1 MRTLYVSQ
9 QRCRL
14 SLKQE
19 FVMVY
24 LGESLLQ
31 EVPLPLLE
39 QILIFGRSQV
49 TTDVVRACL
58 RRNIPIAYLS
68 RLGYCYGRLV
78 PIERGYRRL
87 AHLQQALPEEWRLQ
101 TAAQMVRA
109 KLLNSRVLLMR
120 QLRQR
125 PTETGDLTLRSLEHL
140 AAQALE
146 AKSLDQLRGIE
157 GAAAALYFPELG
169 NCLQQRGFV
178 LLNRT
183 RQPPTNPV
191 NAMLSFGYMVLWNH
205 LLTLIELQDLDP
217 YQGCLHASSER
228 HAALVSDLLEEFRAP
243 IVDSIVLWL
252 INKGIMNIEEDFEY
266 RDGGCFLSDSGRKK
280 YLTAF
285 IQRMEGSIQTPDGD
299 QPRWD
304 LLTQQ
309 VKKFKQSVYNP
320 QDLYQPYR
328 IR

>member
-9 QRCRL
+9 QGCRL
-14 SLKQE
+14 SLRQE
-19 FVMVY
+19 FVLVH

-31 EVPLPLLE
+31 EMPLPLLE

-205 LLTLIELQDLDP
+205 LLTLVELQDLDP

-243 IVDSIVLWL
+243 IVDSLVLWL
-252 INKGIMNIEEDFEY
+252 VNSGVMDIQEDFEY
-266 RDGGCFLSDSGRKK
+266 RDGGCFLSDAGRKK
-280 YLTAF
+280 YLKAF
-285 IQRMEGSIQTPDGD
+285 LQRMEGSIQTPDGD

-309 VKKFKQSVYNP
+309 VKKFKHSVYNP